1 MISTSIPSTPIIDVI
16 IIGLIFLVLGLLIS
30 QGAFKKG
37 RMADTGRLLMIGGLV
52 VAVIF
57 ELLDLLVLYE
67 MPQLTLDRQADA
79 VGEVLY
85 ADLRWIVSIL
95 SVLLVASGF
104 IVVVIQRR
112 ELEEENYQ
120 AETLAADAGQR
131 AAELELHFRAMLERS
146 TDSIY
151 CFEFRPPIPVT
162 LPVEEQVARSF
173 DAVLGECNLAFAK
186 AIGVATRDEA
196 IGLRLGDMHSIMSPE
211 SHVRFYRK
219 FIEQGY
225 QLSDYQFS
233 FMDPEGNKHLLLI
246 SVAGE
251 VKDGELVRLWGSDK
265 NILEQSEV
273 RDSLVERLKFQEF
286 VARISSRILLAPM
299 GEVKDAL
306 VDCLKDICVQLN
318 GDRMTIVWLDREQK
332 TVEPIYFWNETGT
345 APWPTFSLDEIPAV
359 VQKLFRGIPVIINS
373 LEELAKESEVDAN
386 RIATLGVKSLVAVP
400 LLVDGEV
407 VGACTIGAV
416 HNERTWSHY
425 DVVDLHVLAD
435 LIANVVFR
443 IKAHAA
449 LNQALM
455 EIRSMKDRLEA
466 ENIYLRQEIILNNS
480 FDELIGQSE
489 GLRACL
495 HQVQQVAAT
504 PTSVLVLG
512 ETGTGKE
519 LVVRAMHQ
527 ISDRNDRPLVKV
539 NCAALPADLIES
551 ELFGHE
557 QGAFTG
563 ATSKKRGRFDL
574 ADGGTLF
581 LDEIGDFP
589 LELQGKLL
597 RVIQEGEFQRV
608 GGIETIKVDVRLIA
622 ATNRELQNAVDSGRF
637 RADLYYRIGVYP
649 ISLPPL
655 RDRPGD
661 VRLLAEHFVQKHS
674 AGLGKDITAIS
685 APAMDQ
691 LEAYSW
697 PGNIRELESVI
708 QRALISAEG
717 PVLHLAEVL
726 GSPNEHHPAGL
737 SGSGDRRVDL
747 FGAEKAHI
755 ERVLDQAGWVVAGG
769 TGAAVK
775 LGVPEST
782 LRSKM
787 KKLGIHRPPRNSPHP
802 EGPDQPPKSD

>member
-1 MISTSIPSTPIIDVI
+1 MIIFDLIIF
-16 IIGLIFLVLGLLIS
+16 GFIFLMLGVAIS
-30 QGAFKKG
+30 HGLFKKDRASRVG
-37 RMADTGRLLMIGGLV
+37 RALIAAGVVIAGLFCLADILIMTAIPAFLSEQRAMEITSSLHL
-52 VAVIF
+52 
-57 ELLDLLVLYE
+57 
-67 MPQLTLDRQADA
+67 
-79 VGEVLY
+79 
-85 ADLRWIVSIL
+85 DLRWIASLLAIL
-95 SVLLVASGF
+95 LITSGF
-104 IVVVIQRR
+104 MIVEYQRR

-120 AETLAADAGQR
+120 AKTLAADARQR
-131 AAELELHFRAMLERS
+131 AAESELHFRAMLERS

-196 IGLRLGDMHSIMSPE
+196 IGLRLGDMHSIMSPK
-211 SHVRFYRK
+211 SHVHFHRK

-306 VDCLKDICVQLN
+306 GTCLKDICVQLN

-345 APWPTFSLDEIPAV
+345 APWPTFSMDEIPVV
-359 VQKLFRGIPVIINS
+359 VQKLFSGIPVIINS
-373 LEELAKESEVDAN
+373 VEELAKESEVDAN
-386 RIATLGVKSLVAVP
+386 QIVALGVKSLVAVP
-400 LLVDGEV
+400 LLVDGEI

-416 HNERTWSHY
+416 HNERIWSHY
-425 DVVDLHVLAD
+425 EVADLLVLAD

-455 EIRSMKDRLEA
+455 EVRSMRDRLEA

-519 LVVRAMHQ
+519 LVVRAIHQ
-527 ISDRNDRPLVKV
+527 ISERNDRPLVKV

-622 ATNRELQNAVDSGRF
+622 ATNRQLQNAVDNGRF

-674 AGLGKDITAIS
+674 AGLGKDISAIS
-685 APAMDQ
+685 APTMDQ

-726 GSPNEHHPAGL
+726 GSPNERHPAGL